1 MKKLSLILIC
11 LFVSFEVKSESD
23 DLSGKKLLC
32 EGRYEGYQ
40 RTIGINFV
48 NNIDLR
54 IITVHY
60 NDPLSDPYNEP
71 WLSDF
76 DGYYTTTLR
85 KIKMI
90 G

>member
-1 MKKLSLILIC
+1 MIC

-32 EGRYEGYQ
+32 EGKYEGYK

-48 NNIDLR
+48 DNYAIR

-60 NDPLSDPYNEP
+60 NDSLNNPLNEP
-71 WLSDF
+71 E
-76 DGYYTTTLR
+76 G
-85 KIKMI
+85 K
-90 G
+90 